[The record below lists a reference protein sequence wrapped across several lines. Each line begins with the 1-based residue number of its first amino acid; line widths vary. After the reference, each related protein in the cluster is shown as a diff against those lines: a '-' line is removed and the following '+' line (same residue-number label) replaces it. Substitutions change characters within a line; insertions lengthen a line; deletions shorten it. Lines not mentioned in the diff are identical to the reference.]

1 MALKVVKSRA
11 AQVEIWTERYRIL
24 GNLHIPQRGSYK
36 GRLSDLL
43 NKQDTPFL
51 ALTDVTLC
59 SLIAGD
65 VVWQGEFLAVNKGS
79 IVLVQAI
86 KE

>member
-1 MALKVVKSRA
+1 MALKVVKSKI
-11 AQVEIWTERYRIL
+11 AQVEIWTERYRIQ
-24 GNLHIPQRGSYK
+24 GSLHIPQKGSYK

-51 ALTDVTLC
+51 AVTDVTLC
-59 SLIAGD
+59 SLIASD
-65 VVWQGEFLAVNKGS
+65 VVWRGEFLAVNKSS
-79 IVLVQAI
+79 IVLVQAV